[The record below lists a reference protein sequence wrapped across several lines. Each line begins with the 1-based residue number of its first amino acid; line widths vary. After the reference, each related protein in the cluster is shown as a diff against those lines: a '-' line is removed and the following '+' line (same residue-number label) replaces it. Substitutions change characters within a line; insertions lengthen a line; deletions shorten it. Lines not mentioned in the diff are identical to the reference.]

1 MISKDKTD
9 LKSSRLVSLVIPLFN
24 EEENVEALYEELERV
39 LQPTGLNLEYVFV
52 DDGSKDNTFNRL
64 VQAVKEDP
72 KVIIVGFRRN
82 FGQTA
87 AMAAGFDYAN
97 GDVVVTLDG
106 DLQNDPAEIPRM
118 LEKLDE
124 GYDMVAGWRKK
135 RQDNLMYRTIPSKM
149 GNWLIS
155 KITNVKLHDYGCTLK
170 VMTKDVAKNIQLYG
184 EMHRFIPA
192 VAAELGVRIAELPV
206 NHRARVFGKS
216 NYGISKTFR
225 VILDLLTVKFFLGYA
240 TRPLH
245 MFGMLGLISSGLG
258 GGLFA
263 KLLFERFLLHMP
275 LGGRPAL
282 IVSVMFV
289 LIGLQFLCFGL
300 LAEILVRTY
309 HESQN
314 KKTYA
319 VRQVATFGGKK
330 VDGDF
335 TRRIAKLG

>member
-1 MISKDKTD
+1 MENRLISI
-9 LKSSRLVSLVIPLFN
+9 VIPLYN
-24 EEENVEALYEELERV
+24 EEQNVGALYEELERV
-39 LQPTGLNLEYVFV
+39 LQGVNREYLFI
-52 DDGSKDNTFNRL
+52 DDGSKDETFFRL
-64 VQAVKEDP
+64 KQLTEDDT
-72 KVIIVGFRRN
+72 KVTIVRFRRN

-87 AMAAGFDYAN
+87 AMAAGFDFAR

-118 LEKLDE
+118 VAKLDE
-124 GYDMVAGWRKK
+124 GFDMVAGWRKK
-135 RQDNLMYRTIPSKM
+135 RQDNLVYRTIPSQI
-149 GNWLIS
+149 GNWVIS
-155 KITNVKLHDYGCTLK
+155 KITKVQLHDYGCTLK
-170 VMTKDVAKNIQLYG
+170 VMTADVAKNIQLYG

-206 NHRARVFGKS
+206 NHRPRIFGTSK
-216 NYGISKTFR
+216 YGISKTFR
-225 VILDLLTVKFFLGYA
+225 VILDLLTVKFFLGFR

-245 MFGMLGLISSGLG
+245 MFGMLGITSGGVGAL
-258 GGLFA
+258 LLA
-263 KLLFERFLLHMP
+263 KLLFERFILATP

-282 IVSVMFV
+282 MIAVMLI

-319 VRQVATFGGKK
+319 VREIFRSEGEGVPSSNLKVAS
-330 VDGDF
+330 
-335 TRRIAKLG
+335 LG

>member
-1 MISKDKTD
+1 MGQQHETKE
-9 LKSSRLVSLVIPLFN
+9 RLVSLVIPLYN
-24 EEENVEALYEELERV
+24 EEENVQALYEELEKV
-39 LQPTGLNLEYVFV
+39 LQPSGLNLEYVFV
-52 DDGSKDNTFNRL
+52 DDGSKDATFERL
-64 VQAVKEDP
+64 RAVVEHDP
-72 KVIIVGFRRN
+72 KVTIVRFRRN

-87 AMAAGFDYAN
+87 AMAAGFDYAT

-118 LEKLDE
+118 LAKLDE

-135 RQDNLMYRTIPSKM
+135 RQDNLVYRTIPSRI

-155 KITNVKLHDYGCTLK
+155 KITKVQLHDYGCTLK
-170 VMTKDVAKNIQLYG
+170 IMRADVAKNIQLYG

-206 NHRARVFGKS
+206 NHRPRVFGRSK
-216 NYGISKTFR
+216 YGISKTFR

-245 MFGMLGLISSGLG
+245 MFGMLGLVSGGVG
-258 GGLFA
+258 GILLS
-263 KLLFERFLLHMP
+263 KLLVERFFLHEP
-275 LGGRPAL
+275 LAGRPAL
-282 IVSVMFV
+282 IIAVMLI

-314 KKTYA
+314 KKTYS
-319 VRQVATFGGKK
+319 VREIAQFSGK
-330 VDGDF
+330 VIDGPPS
-335 TRRIAKLG
+335 RKLARIAG

>member
-1 MISKDKTD
+1 MAQPTDTKD
-9 LKSSRLVSLVIPLFN
+9 RLISLVIPLYN
-24 EEENVEALYEELERV
+24 EEENVGALYEELTRV
-39 LQPTGLNLEYVFV
+39 LDSTGLSLEFIFI
-52 DDGSKDNTFNRL
+52 DDGSRDATFEKLRD
-64 VQAVKEDP
+64 ACGEDP
-72 KVIIVGFRRN
+72 RVTIVRFRRN

-87 AMAAGFDYAN
+87 AMAAGFDYAT
-97 GDVVVTLDG
+97 GDIVVTLDG

-118 LEKLDE
+118 LAKLDE

-135 RQDNLMYRTIPSKM
+135 RQDNLVYRTIPSRM

-155 KITNVKLHDYGCTLK
+155 RITKVRLHDYGCTLK
-170 VMTKDVAKNIQLYG
+170 VMRAEVAKNIQLYG

-206 NHRARVFGKS
+206 NHRPRVFGRSK
-216 NYGISKTFR
+216 YGISKTFR

-245 MFGMLGLISSGLG
+245 MFGMLGLISG
-258 GGLFA
+258 GVGGVLLA
-263 KLLFERFLLHMP
+263 KLLFERMFLHVA

-282 IVSVMFV
+282 LLSVMLV

-309 HESQN
+309 HESQQ

-319 VRQVATFGGKK
+319 VREVARFGGK
-330 VDGDF
+330 VMDGPVN
-335 TRRIAKLG
+335 RRVARIAG

>member
-1 MISKDKTD
+1 VILNDKADFKTT
-9 LKSSRLVSLVIPLFN
+9 RLVSLVIPLFN
-24 EEENVEALYEELERV
+24 EEENVQALYDELEKV
-39 LQPTGLNLEYVFV
+39 LKPTGLNLEYVFV
-52 DDGSKDNTFNRL
+52 DDGSKDETFNKL
-64 VQAVKEDP
+64 CQAVADDP
-72 KVIIVGFRRN
+72 KVIIVRFRKN

-97 GDVVVTLDG
+97 GDVIVTLDG

-118 LEKLDE
+118 LDKLDE

-135 RQDNLMYRTIPSKM
+135 RQDNLMYRTIPSRL
-149 GNWLIS
+149 GNWVIS
-155 KITNVKLHDYGCTLK
+155 KITNVQLHDYGCTLK

-206 NHRARVFGKS
+206 NHRARVFGSSK
-216 NYGISKTFR
+216 YGLSKAFR

-245 MFGMLGLISSGLG
+245 MFGTLGLISGGLG
-258 GGLFA
+258 GGLFT
-263 KLLFERFLLHMP
+263 KLIFERFFMHMP
-275 LGGRPAL
+275 LDGRPAL

-314 KKTYA
+314 KKTYSI
-319 VRQVATFGGKK
+319 RQIATFGGQKFE
-330 VDGDF
+330 GDF
-335 TRRIAKLG
+335 PRRIQKIG

>member
-1 MISKDKTD
+1 VISKDKTD

>member
-1 MISKDKTD
+1 VISKDKTE
-9 LKSSRLVSLVIPLFN
+9 LKANRLVSLVIPLFN
-24 EEENVEALYEELERV
+24 EEENVDALYEELERV
-39 LQPTGLNLEYVFV
+39 LTPTGLNLEYVFI
-52 DDGSKDNTFNRL
+52 DDGSKDETFNRL
-64 VQAVKEDP
+64 SQAVKNDP
-72 KVIIVGFRRN
+72 KVIIVRFRRN

-135 RQDNLMYRTIPSKM
+135 RQDNLMYRTIPSRL
-149 GNWLIS
+149 GNWVIS
-155 KITNVKLHDYGCTLK
+155 KITNVQLHDYGCTLK

-206 NHRARVFGKS
+206 NHRARVFGRSK
-216 NYGISKTFR
+216 YGLSKAFR
-225 VILDLLTVKFFLGYA
+225 VVLDLLTVKFFLGYA

-245 MFGMLGLISSGLG
+245 MFGMLGLISGGLG
-258 GGLFA
+258 GGLFT
-263 KLLFERFLLHMP
+263 KLLIERFLLHMP

-314 KKTYA
+314 KKTYS

-330 VDGDF
+330 IDGDF
-335 TRRIAKLG
+335 TRRIAKIG